1 MAKRKSLKSKINEVC
16 SELVAEV
23 VATSSYVTTPN
34 QENMIA
40 LISSILKMRADYIR
54 RVSHVEPG
62 MDAAEYFRRI
72 GESFN
77 KEVEEISDAI
87 NNLQQ

>member
-40 LISSILKMRADYIR
+40 LISSILKTRADYIR

-62 MDAAEYFRRI
+62 MDPAEYFRRI

>member
-62 MDAAEYFRRI
+62 MDPAEYFRLI